1 MLRHR
6 ILLLIGFFALALVLF
21 CAASSY
27 ARAGGESPT
36 YMLMQPWRGL
46 QPATCMPDR
55 CFCERLHAGVI
66 RQPINTWSNLAFIS
80 VGVIVLAVA
89 VRDFT
94 LAPLA
99 KRANLMRA
107 NWVYPII
114 YGAVTILIGLGS
126 LLYHS
131 SLAFVWQTVDVTSI
145 YLLASFMLLY
155 NLSRMHRMRG
165 GAFVGSYLLAN
176 FVMGYVAI
184 RWPLT
189 RRYIVVLLILAVLV
203 CEIIICK
210 KRRPRTDMRFFRAA
224 YTSLILAGVSWILDI
239 GRVICLPDSLLQAH
253 ALWHVF
259 MAAAIG
265 FTFFYYRSEIGS
277 RKESQ

>member
-1 MLRHR
+1 MLRRR
-6 ILLLIGFFALALVLF
+6 ILLLIGFFALALAVF

-46 QPATCMPDR
+46 QPATCMPDH
-55 CFCERLHAGVI
+55 CFCERVRPGVI
-66 RQPINTWSNLAFIS
+66 RQPVNTWSNLAFIS
-80 VGVIVLAVA
+80 TGVMVLAVA

-94 LAPLA
+94 LAPRP
-99 KRANLMRA
+99 KRANLMRS
-107 NWVYPII
+107 NWVYPVI
-114 YGAVTILIGLGS
+114 YGAVTISIGLGS

-145 YLLASFMLLY
+145 YLMASFMLLY
-155 NLSRMHRMRG
+155 NVSRMRRMKG
-165 GAFVGSYLLAN
+165 GVFAGSYLLAN
-176 FVMGYVAI
+176 LAMGYVAI
-184 RWPLT
+184 RWPVT

-224 YTSLILAGVSWILDI
+224 NISLSLAGVSWILDI

-259 MAAAIG
+259 MAMTIG
-265 FTFFYYRSEIGS
+265 FVYFYYRSEGAN
-277 RKESQ
+277 EC